1 MLYILNSAVI
11 TTPGKYSY
19 RLIDKE
25 YAIELLSNNKW
36 VSTIG
41 YESTA
46 ETMSELVGMKISKNR
61 VTIKMETGDIAIVF
75 RIVLPEGSERIDP
88 KDKGQLNKIID
99 RGWWELGLLEK
110 LSE

>member
-19 RLIDKE
+19 RLIDRE
-25 YAIELLSNNKW
+25 YAIDLLASNQW
-36 VSTIG
+36 ISTIG

-46 ETMSELVGMKISKNR
+46 KAMSELVGMEIPLNR
-61 VTIKMETGDIAIVF
+61 VTIRMKAGDIAIVF
-75 RIVLPEGSERIDP
+75 RIVLPEGAERIDP

-99 RGWWELGLLEK
+99 KGWWELGLLEK